1 MSSEQKRETEAIAHR
16 RIWASHPDRGEFAI
30 DVQIGRPYEISA
42 NEWACPA
49 RVDGLY
55 SNLRDQ
61 HGEDSFQALMLAQN
75 LARTLLAHFV
85 EDSGVLLDSPDG
97 KRVDIQKLFGQG
109 IIS

>member
-1 MSSEQKRETEAIAHR
+1 MSSEHQREAEAIAHR
-16 RIWASHPDRGEFAI
+16 RIWASYPDRGEFAI

-49 RVDGLY
+49 QVDGLY

-85 EDSGVLLDSPDG
+85 EDGGVLLDSPGG
-97 KRVDIQKLFGQG
+97 KPVDIQKLFGQG